1 MKARH
6 KARKRLDS
14 LSRNMWV
21 ALYCSKELATP
32 WKACWSSDAS
42 TPFKLIGAQCLSS
55 FRAARTPD
63 ITIMN
68 PNFRCKVPDQSKQYI
83 FKLQHVPNLM
93 GPLLLITC

>member
-42 TPFKLIGAQCLSS
+42 TPFKLMGAQCLSS

-68 PNFRCKVPDQSKQYI
+68 QNFRCKMPDQSKQYI
-83 FKLQHVPNLM
+83 FKSRMSQML
-93 GPLLLITC
+93 